1 MKFMKTC
8 CCGCCTVETGT
19 KILGILG
26 AISFTSQLFGTISG
40 AMDSDYRAVAQYI
53 QIEKVPFKLHDFVV
67 THAVFSAIG
76 LLVCILCTVGAFQ
89 RRRNFLIPYLVVEAI
104 ILVELGIIIILL
116 AVLCGVVGAIDTSQS
131 LDPENAEGARMGQT
145 VVVAFVASLAVSL
158 LITLF
163 MAIYYFIVV
172 LSFYKE
178 LEASERNPQP
188 SVAYCSV
195 PGNVPPGYPPQG
207 YPQSGGGPPPGYGP
221 QGGFYPP
228 LPEHKGDVV

>member
-1 MKFMKTC
+1 MDDHYRSLTQFVS
-8 CCGCCTVETGT
+8 VE
-19 KILGILG
+19 K
-26 AISFTSQLFGTISG
+26 
-40 AMDSDYRAVAQYI
+40 M
-53 QIEKVPFKLHDFVV
+53 PFKLHDFVV

-89 RRRNFLIPYLVVEAI
+89 RRRHFIIPYLVVEAI
-104 ILVELGIIIILL
+104 ILVELGIVIILL
-116 AVLCGVVGAIDTSQS
+116 SLLCGVVAAVDTEG
-131 LDPENAEGARMGQT
+131 DEGAT
-145 VVVAFVASLAVSL
+145 FTKSVTIAFVASLAISL

-178 LEASERNPQP
+178 IEASERNPQP

-195 PGNVPPGYPPQG
+195 PGNVPPGYQPLG
-207 YPQSGGGPPPGYGP
+207 YPEPGGGPPPGYGP
-221 QGGFYPP
+221 QGGFCHP